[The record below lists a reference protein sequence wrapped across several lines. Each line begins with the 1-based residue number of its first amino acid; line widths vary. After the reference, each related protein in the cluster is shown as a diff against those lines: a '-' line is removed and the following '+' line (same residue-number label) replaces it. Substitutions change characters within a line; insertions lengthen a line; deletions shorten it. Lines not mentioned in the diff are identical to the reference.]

1 MTALENGQTAEGATC
16 DELREVAAYL
26 QGVADA
32 AAAFQ
37 AQSRGLRTLV
47 DTKPCPPV
55 WLTGTESSRASVFE
69 VEHDHR
75 DVGMVALDA
84 TQGARP
90 QSLCAISLQPAV
102 ASRRTLPYGAALVSL
117 PPYYSS
123 HAPVSYPAVWS
134 QRGGARLIDLDVAS
148 GAGDLYEAMDSRCCT
163 LFFPNGPLA
172 PSNSQGSPA
181 SEPQDQNDQIEGEFW
196 ENERQSAVKLRIPQ
210 LPLEWYSLTGS
221 EDA

>member
-1 MTALENGQTAEGATC
+1 
-16 DELREVAAYL
+16 
-26 QGVADA
+26 
-32 AAAFQ
+32 
-37 AQSRGLRTLV
+37 
-47 DTKPCPPV
+47 
-55 WLTGTESSRASVFE
+55 
-69 VEHDHR
+69 
-75 DVGMVALDA
+75 
-84 TQGARP
+84 
-90 QSLCAISLQPAV
+90 
-102 ASRRTLPYGAALVSL
+102 
-117 PPYYSS
+117 
-123 HAPVSYPAVWS
+123 
-134 QRGGARLIDLDVAS
+134 LIDLDVAS